1 MDQCTNRSNKPK
13 SSKPLKMKSVG
24 FNGDQIKIK
33 RALSKAY
40 DHPEQNS
47 NINEER
53 KIGRQEQEPSS
64 RMRGEEGGRDGAA
77 RPRIASWRGSPPVCS
92 SGSPPGHPPSS
103 IGPPP
108 HDAKDADADADREG
122 KGWGKPD
129 SNGGSSGSSG
139 WTCRTASG
147 RHDRRSRSL
156 RCRPEN
162 GDSVAR
168 FASSAI
174 AAAVSA
180 IQSSKRRRREKGP
193 WLPVRTSKM

>member
-1 MDQCTNRSNKPK
+1 MVRPGLASLLGEVLLP
-13 SSKPLKMKSVG
+13 
-24 FNGDQIKIK
+24 F
-33 RALSKAY
+33 ALP
-40 DHPEQNS
+40 DLHQDILPP
-47 NINEER
+47 
-53 KIGRQEQEPSS
+53 PSGLL
-64 RMRGEEGGRDGAA
+64 RVHGHLIRLFAGL
-77 RPRIASWRGSPPVCS
+77 RPR
-92 SGSPPGHPPSS
+92 
-103 IGPPP
+103 
-108 HDAKDADADADREG
+108 HDAKDADADREG